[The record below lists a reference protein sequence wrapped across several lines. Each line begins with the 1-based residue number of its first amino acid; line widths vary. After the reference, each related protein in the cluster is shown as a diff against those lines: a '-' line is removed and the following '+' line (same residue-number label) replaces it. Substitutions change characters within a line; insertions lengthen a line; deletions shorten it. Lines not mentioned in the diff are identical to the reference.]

1 MNNSI
6 WLMLLLQAVLIGLNA
21 VFATAEIA
29 MISIND
35 NKLAR
40 MAAHGDKTAVKLEGL
55 MKQPARFLATIQV
68 AITLSG
74 FLGSAFAADNFA
86 GMLTDWVIGLGASIS
101 YSTMSTI
108 SVILITLILSYF
120 TLVFGELVPKR
131 MAMRN
136 SEKLALR
143 LTGLIYGVS
152 KAFKPI
158 VSLLTSSTN
167 GILRM
172 FGIDPN
178 AEDEEVSEEDIRML
192 VDVGSEKGVI
202 DKTEKAFIQNVF
214 EFDDMTAGEIATHRT
229 DTDILWTDEPEE
241 DWQKLIFGT
250 FHTYYPVCDDTV
262 DDVVGVLN
270 SKDYFRLEN
279 KSRENVMKNAV
290 EPAYFVPE
298 NQKADILF
306 QNMKKDRKRFAIV
319 LDEYGGTV
327 GIITMKDLIEELVG
341 DISMNEEN
349 RDTEIRDLGNGF
361 WRIGGDAELED
372 VEHALHVRLP
382 VDDYETFGGF
392 VFGRLGSIPAD
403 GSRFD
408 LRTDGLLIKVK
419 NVIDH
424 QVETAVVSRDKAE
437 KPEKPAGKNRF

>member
-1 MNNSI
+1 
-6 WLMLLLQAVLIGLNA
+6 MLLLQAVLIGLNA

-202 DKTEKAFIQNVF
+202 DKTEKTFIQNVF

-250 FHTYYPVCDDTV
+250 FHTYYPVCGDTV

-361 WRIGGDAELED
+361 WRIGGDA
-372 VEHALHVRLP
+372 
-382 VDDYETFGGF
+382 
-392 VFGRLGSIPAD
+392 
-403 GSRFD
+403 
-408 LRTDGLLIKVK
+408 
-419 NVIDH
+419 
-424 QVETAVVSRDKAE
+424 
-437 KPEKPAGKNRF
+437 